1 MTLRRTP
8 GALGVPLPQCSCLST
23 AVLGNFGVGVLR
35 AWRIRSIIFFAD
47 VTSLKGAVTSYVMSQ
62 CHTCIGHMT
71 FYYKRAANTSVGV
84 LACCLSI
91 CQIQLYH
98 QRPTCGWCLTR
109 VGHNASSA
117 SPGWSL
123 LPLTVIIALA
133 LVNSTV
139 SPVGTFKYLNETQE
153 YCSTP
158 C

>member
-1 MTLRRTP
+1 MWL
-8 GALGVPLPQCSCLST
+8 VP
-23 AVLGNFGVGVLR
+23 N
-35 AWRIRSIIFFAD
+35 
-47 VTSLKGAVTSYVMSQ
+47 M
-62 CHTCIGHMT
+62 
-71 FYYKRAANTSVGV
+71 
-84 LACCLSI
+84 
-91 CQIQLYH
+91 
-98 QRPTCGWCLTR
+98 R

-139 SPVGTFKYLNETQE
+139 SPAGTFKYLNKTQE